1 VRCGRP
7 LEDDSKRGGLPLVGT
22 VQSAF
27 PEASNRS
34 RNLRRT
40 CAASFP
46 AELAS
51 LNGGRLLLLGE
62 PDLLVDAILGRRIA
76 DVDQAHVSVDTR
88 ADVVG

>member
-1 VRCGRP
+1 MTRKGAACLLSV
-7 LEDDSKRGGLPLVGT
+7 